1 MTMSDLI
8 DREQA
13 LKALEEI
20 SYALWE
26 VDIPSPTVPEYIE
39 HHRDVQKVMGI
50 ADMWARKI
58 MALPSAEK
66 TGKWENID
74 IIHDRKDAKITDWQ
88 QAQCS
93 VCGKWQTK
101 PYLYGIYLDPY
112 CPSCGARMVKE

>member
-1 MTMSDLI
+1 MDLI

-66 TGKWENID
+66 TGKWIMLSPMKKLF
-74 IIHDRKDAKITDWQ
+74 H
-88 QAQCS
+88 CS
-93 VCGKWQTK
+93 ECGQWGEKYWH
-101 PYLYGIYLDPY
+101 Y
-112 CPSCGARMVKE
+112 CPNCGTRMVNDEH